1 MYNMYTVLRNM
12 RQAFLPEA
20 IARTWLEII
29 HTYLNTVCF
38 NMPQSC
44 HTKKVSQPNPFWFA
58 GAWLLVDWRVY
69 QTKWCQRPRNKCV
82 VQT

>member
-1 MYNMYTVLRNM
+1 MYNILSNM

-20 IARTWLEII
+20 VARTWLEII

-44 HTKKVSQPNPFWFA
+44 HTNKSVPTKPLVFA

-69 QTKWCQRPRNKCV
+69 QKNGVNVPGTNA
-82 VQT
+82 